1 MSSSNGGPENVTATS
16 KRLHRDD
23 ITIRVATAAVVI
35 LIVVGAVMNP
45 GAAFDIIQNVRTFIT
60 QNFTWWIILASTLA
74 LALCLWVAFGKYGKI
89 RLGGADAR
97 PEYSRFSWY
106 SMLFACGQGIG
117 LIFWS
122 VAEPILVRGDNP
134 LLANYP
140 VGEVNGAMAWSY
152 FHWAIT
158 AWAIYC
164 VVAVCMAYAR
174 FNRGKNGSFRGACE
188 DILPKK
194 ARHSGGLVIE
204 WLAIITTIL
213 GLATSFGFASMQF
226 SSGLSSLFGIESTLL
241 LKVGVI
247 VVIGL
252 ITAISV
258 FVGVQKGMQRI
269 SQANSILSIVL
280 LVLVFV
286 FGPTLFL
293 LHLIPETF
301 GTYIQ
306 TFIPMSAF
314 METGIAGTLA
324 SWSDSWN
331 GGWSVF
337 IFCWCFAFSP
347 FVASFIA
354 SISRGRT
361 LREFV
366 LGIIGIPSA
375 IVVIWIGIIGG
386 TALNYDDALGGAITA
401 AVMQD
406 TSSGLFAM
414 GQAVPYIG
422 VVVVA
427 IATVLVGTYFI
438 TSIDSGVHA
447 LSGFVSTA
455 AKPSAAFK
463 AVLVVLIS
471 VLTLA
476 LLLLG
481 GDGVLDTIQTGTI
494 VGALPF
500 TVIVGIM
507 VANFIRSLKHDP
519 QIRVAEAK
527 AEAIEAR
534 AEALVECDEPDAPDV
549 SSTG

>member
-1 MSSSNGGPENVTATS
+1 MSSNKGDPADAASAAAKTQ
-16 KRLHRDD
+16 RDD
-23 ITIRVATAAVVI
+23 TVIRIATAAVVAI
-35 LIVVGAVMNP
+35 IVGAAVANP
-45 GAAFDIIQNVRTFIT
+45 QAAYDIIQSLRTFIT
-60 QNFTWWIILASTLA
+60 EYFGWWIILAALLA
-74 LALCLWVAFGKYGKI
+74 LILCLWIAFGKYRSI
-89 RLGGADAR
+89 RLGGSDAK
-97 PEYSRFSWY
+97 PEYSRFAWY

-122 VAEPILVRGDNP
+122 VAEPILVRADNP
-134 LLANYP
+134 LLDTFP
-140 VGEVNGAMAWSY
+140 VGADNGAMAWSY

-158 AWAIYC
+158 AWAIYGI
-164 VVAVCMAYAR
+164 VAVCMAYAR
-174 FNRGKNGSFRGACE
+174 FNRGQSGSFRGSCQ
-188 DILPKK
+188 DILPKQI
-194 ARHSGGLVIE
+194 RRGGGLVIE

-226 SSGLSSLFGIESTLL
+226 SSGVSSLFGIESSLL
-241 LKVGVI
+241 LKIGVI

-269 SQANSILSIVL
+269 SKANSVLSIAL
-280 LVLVFV
+280 LVLVFA

-293 LHLIPETF
+293 LHLIPESI
-301 GTYIQ
+301 GTYLQ
-306 TFIPMSAF
+306 TFVPMSTF
-314 METGIAGTLA
+314 MDA
-324 SWSDSWN
+324 SSVGSLSTWADSWN
-331 GGWSVF
+331 GAWSVF

-366 LGIIGIPSA
+366 LGIIGIPS
-375 IVVIWIGIIGG
+375 IVVIVWIGIIGG
-386 TALNYDDALGGAITA
+386 TALRFDDALSGAITA

-414 GQAVPYIG
+414 GQAIPYIG
-422 VVVVA
+422 ALVVA
-427 IATVLVGTYFI
+427 ISTILVGTYFI

-455 AKPSAAFK
+455 AKPSAPFK
-463 AVLVVLIS
+463 AVLVVLIA
-471 VLTLA
+471 VVTLV

-500 TVIVGIM
+500 TAIVVIM
-507 VANFIRSLKHDP
+507 VANFIRSVRKDP
-519 QIRVAEAK
+519 QICSTAPQADGGEADSVGR
-527 AEAIEAR
+527 EASIE
-534 AEALVECDEPDAPDV
+534 
-549 SSTG
+549 

>member
-1 MSSSNGGPENVTATS
+1 MNSSKDDPERGAGLTA
-16 KRLHRDD
+16 KAHRDD
-23 ITIRVATAAVVI
+23 VAIRIATAAVVVI
-35 LIVVGAVMNP
+35 IVVAAIANP
-45 GAAFDIIQNVRTFIT
+45 QAAYGIIQSIRTGIT
-60 QNFTWWIILASTLA
+60 EYFGWWIVLAATLA
-74 LALCLWVAFGKYGKI
+74 LGLCLWIAFGKYRSI
-89 RLGGADAR
+89 RLGGPTAK
-97 PEYSRFSWY
+97 PEYSRFAWY

-122 VAEPILVRGDNP
+122 VAEPILVRADNP
-134 LLANYP
+134 LLDTVSAGP
-140 VGEVNGAMAWSY
+140 VNGAMAWSY
-152 FHWAIT
+152 FHWAVT

-174 FNRGKNGSFRGACE
+174 FNRGKSGSFRGTCE
-188 DILPKK
+188 DILPKPIRR
-194 ARHSGGLVIE
+194 AGGLVIE

-226 SSGLSSLFGIESTLL
+226 SSGVSSLFGIESTLL
-241 LKVGVI
+241 LKIGVI

-269 SQANSILSIVL
+269 SKANSVLSIVL

-293 LHLIPETF
+293 LHLIPESI
-301 GTYIQ
+301 GTYLQ
-306 TFIPMSAF
+306 TFIPMSTF
-314 METGIAGTLA
+314 MDMPSAGGLA
-324 SWSDSWN
+324 TWSDSWN
-331 GGWSVF
+331 GVWSVF

-366 LGIIGIPSA
+366 LGIIGIPS
-375 IVVIWIGIIGG
+375 IVVIIWIGIIGG
-386 TALNYDDALGGAITA
+386 TALNFDDALGGAITA

-414 GQAVPYIG
+414 GEAIPYVG

-427 IATVLVGTYFI
+427 LSTVLVGTYFI

-463 AVLVVLIS
+463 AVLVGLIS
-471 VLTLA
+471 VVTLA

-481 GDGVLDTIQTGTI
+481 GNGVLDTIQTGTI

-500 TVIVGIM
+500 TVIVVIM
-507 VANFIRSLKHDP
+507 VANFIRAVRRDP
-519 QIRVAEAK
+519 QAPGPACSD
-527 AEAIEAR
+527 AIGKPN
-534 AEALVECDEPDAPDV
+534 EPN
-549 SSTG
+549 SKTFEGLGGQGH

>member
-1 MSSSNGGPENVTATS
+1 MSSNKGDPEHDARS
-16 KRLHRDD
+16 ADKARKDD
-23 ITIRVATAAVVI
+23 LTIRAATAAVVI
-35 LIVVGAVMNP
+35 IIVGAAIANP
-45 GAAFDIIQNVRTFIT
+45 QAAYDVIQDVRTFIT
-60 QNFTWWIILASTLA
+60 EYFGWWIVLAATLA
-74 LALCLWVAFGKYGKI
+74 LALCLWIAFGRYRSI
-89 RLGGADAR
+89 RLGGSDAK
-97 PEYSRFSWY
+97 PEYSKFAWY

-122 VAEPILVRGDNP
+122 VAEPILVRADNP
-134 LLANYP
+134 LLETNP
-140 VGEVNGAMAWSY
+140 VGAIDGAMAWSY

-174 FNRGKNGSFRGACE
+174 FNRGKSGSFRGACE
-188 DILPKK
+188 DVLPKPI
-194 ARHSGGLVIE
+194 RRGGGLVIE

-226 SSGLSSLFGIESTLL
+226 SSGVSSLFGIDSTLL
-241 LKVGVI
+241 LKIGVI
-247 VVIGL
+247 AVIGL

-269 SQANSILSIVL
+269 SKANSVLSIAL
-280 LVLVFV
+280 LVLVFA

-293 LHLIPETF
+293 LHLLPESI
-301 GTYIQ
+301 GTYLQ
-306 TFIPMSAF
+306 TFIPMSTFTDMPPA
-314 METGIAGTLA
+314 AGLT

-331 GGWSVF
+331 GVWSIF

-366 LGIIGIPSA
+366 LGIIGIPS
-375 IVVIWIGIIGG
+375 IVVIVWIGIIGG
-386 TALNYDDALGGAITA
+386 TALSYDDALGGAITA

-414 GQAVPYIG
+414 GQAIPVIG

-463 AVLVVLIS
+463 AVLVALIS
-471 VLTLA
+471 IVTLA

-500 TVIVGIM
+500 TIIVVIM
-507 VANFIRSLKHDP
+507 VANFVRNVKSDP
-519 QIRVAEAK
+519 QLAENKQSPK
-527 AEAIEAR
+527 AG
-534 AEALVECDEPDAPDV
+534 EALSGKRACI
-549 SSTG
+549 SSEDRTA

>member
-1 MSSSNGGPENVTATS
+1 MNSNKDDPGRAASSTTKA
-16 KRLHRDD
+16 RRDD
-23 ITIRVATAAVVI
+23 IAIRIATAAVVAI
-35 LIVVGAVMNP
+35 IVGAAVANP
-45 GAAFDIIQNVRTFIT
+45 RVAYDVIQNLRTFIT
-60 QNFTWWIILASTLA
+60 KYFGWWIVLAALLA
-74 LALCLWVAFGKYGKI
+74 LALCLWIAFGKYRSI
-89 RLGGADAR
+89 RLGGPDAK
-97 PEYSRFSWY
+97 PEYSRFAWY

-122 VAEPILVRGDNP
+122 VAEPILVRTDNP
-134 LLANYP
+134 LLDTFP
-140 VGEVNGAMAWSY
+140 VGIDNGAMAWSY
-152 FHWAIT
+152 FHWAVT

-164 VVAVCMAYAR
+164 IVAVCMAYAR
-174 FNRGKNGSFRGACE
+174 FNRGKSGSFRGACE
-188 DILPKK
+188 DILPKPI
-194 ARHSGGLVIE
+194 RRGGGLVIE
-204 WLAIITTIL
+204 WLAVITTIL

-226 SSGLSSLFGIESTLL
+226 GSGLSSLFGIESSLL

-252 ITAISV
+252 ITALSV

-269 SQANSILSIVL
+269 SKANSVLSIIL

-293 LHLIPETF
+293 LHLIPESI

-306 TFIPMSAF
+306 AFVPMSTF
-314 METGIAGTLA
+314 METSAAGGLA
-324 SWSDSWN
+324 TWSDSWN
-331 GGWSVF
+331 GVWSVF

-366 LGIIGIPSA
+366 LGIIGIPS
-375 IVVIWIGIIGG
+375 IVVVIWIGIIGG
-386 TALNYDDALGGAITA
+386 TALNFDDALGGAITA
-401 AVMQD
+401 AVIQD

-414 GQAVPYIG
+414 GQAIPYVG
-422 VVVVA
+422 LLVVA
-427 IATVLVGTYFI
+427 ISTVLVGTYFV

-447 LSGFVSTA
+447 LSGFVSTV
-455 AKPSAAFK
+455 AKPSPPFK
-463 AVLVVLIS
+463 AVLVALIA
-471 VLTLA
+471 VVTLV

-500 TVIVGIM
+500 TIIVVIM
-507 VANFIRSLKHDP
+507 VANFIRSVRKDP
-519 QIRVAEAK
+519 QIRACVPASEDGEPQAG
-527 AEAIEAR
+527 EIEALSEGQCR
-534 AEALVECDEPDAPDV
+534 ASLHDR
-549 SSTG
+549 